1 MANTQVP
8 RSRSPDMA
16 RRSLLFSPADRPE
29 LLRKGPDSGA
39 DIVCSDLEDAVT
51 PERKPEAREGL
62 VELLSDPSFDPECE
76 VCVRINSD
84 RAAAEADLEV
94 LLGADADL
102 RLDSLMVPK
111 AESAD
116 EVQWLVEEMARW
128 DADLPILCICE
139 SAAGVLHAEELA
151 AHEAVD
157 ALLFGAE
164 DLSADI
170 GATRTREGTE
180 VLHAREHVVLA
191 AAAGGVDAID
201 TLVTDIEAETHL
213 AEDTRFGMELG
224 YDGKMCIHPAQV
236 PVVNEAFTPE
246 AERVEWA
253 RRILEAAAEAE
264 TEGRGVFRVDGEM
277 VDAPLVTQAERVRER
292 AEAAGIWD

>member
-1 MANTQVP
+1 
-8 RSRSPDMA
+8 MA

-39 DIVCSDLEDAVT
+39 DIVCSDLEDAVA
-51 PERKPEAREGL
+51 PERKPEARQGL
-62 VELLSDPSFDPECE
+62 VDLLSDPEFDPDCE
-76 VCVRINSD
+76 VAVRVNSD
-84 RAAAEADLEV
+84 PAAAEVDLEV

-102 RLDSLMVPK
+102 RLDALMFPK
-111 AESAD
+111 AESAAD
-116 EVQWLVEEMARW
+116 IDRLVGEMAKW
-128 DADLPILCICE
+128 DADLPVLAICE
-139 SAAGVLHAEELA
+139 SAAGVLHAEEIA

-191 AAAGGVDAID
+191 ASAAGVGAID
-201 TLVTDIEAETHL
+201 TLVTDFEATDHL
-213 AEDTRFGMELG
+213 VEDTRFGMGLG

-236 PVVNEAFTPE
+236 AVVNEAFTPD
-246 AERVEWA
+246 AERIEWA
-253 RRILEAAAEAE
+253 RRVIEANAEAE
-264 TEGRGVFRVDGEM
+264 AEGRGVFQVDGEM
-277 VDAPLVTQAERVRER
+277 IDKPLVTQAERVRDR
-292 AEAAGIWD
+292 AEAADAWE